1 MIKNMWIS
9 LIILRKIMNSKRI
22 KERNITQIN
31 SGEFYNNKTK
41 QKNRENL
48 IYYKNNHNL
57 RWKKRREI
65 YIRKGIKRLNN
76 LLIKVL
82 EDNIESSINNIKTPT
97 KKALLTKNPSNQLL

>member
-1 MIKNMWIS
+1 MVTNMWIS
-9 LIILRKIMNSKRI
+9 LIILRKITNSKKI

-41 QKNRENL
+41 LKNRENL

-65 YIRKGIKRLNN
+65 YISKGIERLNN

-82 EDNIESSINNIKTPT
+82 KDNIESSINNIKTPT
-97 KKALLTKNPSNQLL
+97 KKALLTKNPNNQLL